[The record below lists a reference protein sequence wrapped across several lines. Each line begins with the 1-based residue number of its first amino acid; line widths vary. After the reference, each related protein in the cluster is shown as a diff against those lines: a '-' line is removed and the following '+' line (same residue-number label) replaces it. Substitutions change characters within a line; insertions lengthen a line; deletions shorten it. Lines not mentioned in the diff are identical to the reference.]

1 VTRAGRNLLGRVI
14 GLILVPAVVAGGLYG
29 AVAVGPARTAPAAGA
44 SATQPA
50 APVAVK
56 AAADLKALLL
66 AGAAQGKLTEP
77 LQKLFR
83 DYTEARV
90 REAYVPKAIGKDL
103 WDWIL
108 ANPDLREAVLVGL
121 HPQKAKDLAVLERLA
136 ALRAKFGAKVDEF
149 PHLAMAFAMVY
160 GYAGGRSIRERGVHF
175 VVKDRPVPS
184 MKESFAYYLKNERK
198 MKMSLKTTPWCI
210 LVYVADNDLPL
221 AERRWALGR
230 YGAKPPPTYGQVY
243 YDVPYDMD
251 AVGDEGGAIRKTTC
265 TLANILQCG
274 GVCAHRAYYASRVF
288 KSLGVPSLYDRGE
301 GARGGHAWVAWVGR
315 SGKTADLVFSG
326 RFDYDKYYTGNVFD
340 PTVRKDALDRD
351 VQLQVAGVVRSYPGY
366 LNAVAACRVYTML
379 DDAKRAGATGLL
391 EGAIRQNPYCGVS
404 WLLMAQD
411 CAKGIIPRKRGE
423 AIYAKMMK
431 AFTGYPDLTFR
442 VLRTIL
448 EPRLKP
454 SEKPKQR
461 EIAENLRLLDG
472 AFALYVKCERPDLAV
487 KLRYL
492 QGRYLEGN
500 DRREQAMKLYVMASE
515 KFATEHF
522 GFVPLYNRAC
532 AIMKED
538 RKTDLMLKYMKMV
551 AEKVPEYQSSF
562 NQEQTDL
569 NPTYRH
575 VVKKYAQALTAA
587 RRGPEAK
594 AWLSRIKEKKG

>member
-1 VTRAGRNLLGRVI
+1 MNTFRRAFLGMT
-14 GLILVPAVVAGGLYG
+14 LMSVVAAGGLYG
-29 AVAVGPARTAPAAGA
+29 AVAVGPGRTAPAVGA

-66 AGAAQGKLTEP
+66 AGTAKGKLTEP

-83 DYTEARV
+83 DYSEARV
-90 REAYVPKAIGKDL
+90 REAYVPKAIPSDL

-108 ANPDLREAVLVGL
+108 ANPDVREAVLVGL
-121 HPQKAKDLAVLERLA
+121 YPENAKDLAVLERLA
-136 ALRAKFGAKVDEF
+136 ALRAKFGPKVDEF
-149 PHLAMAFAMVY
+149 PHLALAFAMVY
-160 GYAGGRSIRERGVHF
+160 GYAGGRSIREPGVHF
-175 VVKDRPVPS
+175 IAQDRPVPS
-184 MKESFAYYLKNERK
+184 MEASFEYYLRNERK
-198 MKMSLKTTPWCI
+198 MKMSLKTTPWCL

-221 AERRWALGR
+221 AERSWALGR

-243 YDVPYDMD
+243 YDVPYDVE
-251 AVGDEGGAIRKTTC
+251 AIGGEGGAIKDKTC
-265 TLANILQCG
+265 TLANILEYG
-274 GVCAHRAYYASRVF
+274 GVCAHRAYYASRIF

-326 RFDYDKYYTGNVFD
+326 RFDYDRYYTGTVFD
-340 PTVRKDALDRD
+340 PMLRGDLLDRD
-351 VQLQVAGVVRSYPGY
+351 LQLQVAGMLRSYPGY
-366 LNAVAACRVYTML
+366 TNAVAACRMYTML

-391 EGAIRQNPYCGVS
+391 DGAIRQNPYCGVS
-404 WLLMAQD
+404 WLIMAQD

-423 AIYAKMMK
+423 AMYAQMMK
-431 AFTGYPDLTFR
+431 AFTAYPDLTFR
-442 VLRTIL
+442 VLRIIL

-454 SEKPKQR
+454 SEKPKEK

-472 AFALYVKCERPDLAV
+472 AFALYAKCERPDLAV
-487 KLRYL
+487 RLRYL

-515 KFATEHF
+515 KFAGEHF
-522 GFVPLYNRAC
+522 GFVPLYDRAC
-532 AIMKED
+532 TIMKED
-538 RKTDLMLKYMKMV
+538 RKTDLLLKYMKAV

-562 NQEQTDL
+562 NRENKML

-575 VVKKYAQALTAA
+575 VVKKYAEVLTAA
-587 RRGPEAK
+587 GRGPEAG
-594 AWLSRIKEKKG
+594 AWLSRIEEKKG